1 MAGGF
6 HSTRPLNHSVAF
18 VASVTSKLPS
28 ALDLHQRIDSLRS
41 EDDCTDGT
49 LGRKGGPRPL
59 EGPEGQGAELGDFQG
74 RKIFNT
80 WHRLP
85 RVSDTNLVQHTRA
98 LGRIRVGCEGHT
110 NCKRYFVVV
119 PSLLTCYTVQYL
131 VSRCGRT
138 ARAVAVRPR
147 TRRGPKPICSR
158 TKTERGEKKD
168 KHINIRGP
176 GDWKVETRKGGGG
189 REGEQCI
196 V

>member
-18 VASVTSKLPS
+18 VARVTSKLPS
-28 ALDLHQRIDSLRS
+28 ALDWHQRIDSLRS
-41 EDDCTDGT
+41 IGGSDCTDGN
-49 LGRKGGPRPL
+49 LGREWEFKGPQGP
-59 EGPEGQGAELGDFQG
+59 GKQGG
-74 RKIFNT
+74 
-80 WHRLP
+80 WRLLHLVPPWP

-110 NCKRYFVVV
+110 NCKSYFLVF
-119 PSLLTCYTVQYL
+119 PSFLLTCYTVQYL

-158 TKTERGEKKD
+158 TKTERKGE
-168 KHINIRGP
+168 
-176 GDWKVETRKGGGG
+176 
-189 REGEQCI
+189 REEER
-196 V
+196 